1 MYLCRIIIYKKK
13 EYIMRRTLI
22 ALSMLLGTTIVSAQS
37 TVYFTSDISAEGL
50 VKVYEAL
57 GRKPAEGDRV
67 AVKISTGE
75 PGGKN
80 FLQPSLI
87 KNLVQSVDGTIV
99 ECNTAYQGRRS
110 GTAAH
115 KQAARDHGFY
125 DIADVDIMDEEG
137 EMQIPVQDTK
147 HMEHNIVGTHLANY
161 DFMINLAHFKGHA
174 IGGFGGVIKNA
185 SIGVASRGGKAYIHS
200 AGRTTSPSAMWGLMD
215 NQDGFL
221 ECMAAATQAVHNYFS
236 NGEKVLYI
244 NVMNNLS
251 VDCDCSSNPASPQ
264 MKDVGILASL
274 DPVALDKACLDIVF
288 NHSNTTGDTSAPLV
302 QRINRQH
309 GTWAVEYGE
318 KIGLGSQT
326 YNLIDIDN
334 TDGISGTQGTPIYNV
349 YTLDGVKVRDRAT
362 SMAGLEE
369 GTYIVNG
376 TKTLISDMK

>member
-1 MYLCRIIIYKKK
+1 
-13 EYIMRRTLI
+13 MRKAFMTFVCVMGITTL
-22 ALSMLLGTTIVSAQS
+22 AAQS
-37 TVYFTSDISAEGL
+37 TVYFTADISAEGL
-50 VKVYEAL
+50 MKVYEAL

-87 KNLVQSVDGTIV
+87 KDLVQSVDGTIV

-125 DIADVDIMDEEG
+125 DIANVDIMDEEG
-137 EMQIPVQDTK
+137 EMEIPVQDTK
-147 HMEHNIVGTHLANY
+147 HMKHNIVGTHLSNY

-185 SIGVASRGGKAYIHS
+185 SIGVASRNGKAYIHS

-236 NGEKVLYI
+236 NGEKILYI

-251 VDCDCSSNPASPQ
+251 VDCDCSSNPAAPQ

-274 DPVALDKACLDIVF
+274 DPIALDKACLDIVF
-288 NHSNTTGDTSAPLV
+288 NHTNTTGDTSAPLA

-318 KIGLGSQT
+318 KIGLGSQS
-326 YNLIDIDN
+326 YELIDIDN
-334 TDGISGTQGTPIYNV
+334 TNGIANAEGQPVYNV
-349 YTLDGVKVRDRAT
+349 YTMDGVKVRDRAVT
-362 SMAGLEE
+362 LAGLEK
-369 GTYIVNG
+369 GTYIING
-376 TKTLISDMK
+376 VKKQLD